1 MDLDEWVSLAP
12 DALRSAP
19 IWKVRAFQI
28 ATYVAS
34 CASQDALELERQP
47 RFRNVGSQL
56 VRAAGSIAANIAEGY
71 ARRSRKDRIR
81 YYEYALGSA
90 NETSSWYTVIASA
103 IRRDCLDARLSA
115 VARVSQLLLRMI
127 RNERTGPERT
137 FPTRIA

>member
-28 ATYVAS
+28 ASYVAS
-34 CASQDALELERQP
+34 CASEDALKLERQP
-47 RFRNVGSQL
+47 RFAQVGSQL
-56 VRAAGSIAANIAEGY
+56 VRATGSIAANIAEGY

-90 NETSSWYTVIASA
+90 NESSGWYTVVANA
-103 IRRDCLDARLSA
+103 LGKDCLDARLTA
-115 VARVSQLLLRMI
+115 VARVSQLLLKMI
-127 RNERTGPERT
+127 HNERTGPART
-137 FPTRIA
+137 FPRSPA